1 VTPAAAHRWRGVLG
15 PALVTLA
22 AFAVLIALGTWQ
34 LERKAW
40 KEALIGTLTRRLAAP
55 PMDLPPS
62 GDWAKLAQEDSE
74 YRKVRFRADIP
85 RGEEALVYTPG
96 SAFRPDVTGPG
107 YWILSPA
114 RVGGGVLVV
123 NRGFV
128 PEGRQDAATRAQVLP
143 GTSDIVGV
151 LRWPEASGLF
161 TPAGDPARN
170 LWFARDPAEIARGK
184 HWGAVAPFYV
194 EQEAPVPPG
203 GLPQPG
209 ALKVQL
215 PNDHLQYAI
224 TWYGLAVVLLGVFG
238 FWLRGRL
245 RDERKES

>member
-1 VTPAAAHRWRGVLG
+1 MT
-15 PALVTLA
+15 
-22 AFAVLIALGTWQ
+22 
-34 LERKAW
+34 
-40 KEALIGTLTRRLAAP
+40 
-55 PMDLPPS
+55 
-62 GDWAKLAQEDSE
+62 
-74 YRKVRFRADIP
+74 
-85 RGEEALVYTPG
+85 
-96 SAFRPDVTGPG
+96 
-107 YWILSPA
+107 PA
-114 RVGGGVLVV
+114 RVGEGVVVV

-128 PEGRQDAATRAQVLP
+128 PEGRQDAATRAQGQPP
-143 GTSDIVGV
+143 GAVDIVGV

-184 HWGAVAPFYV
+184 NWGAVAPFYV

-209 ALKVQL
+209 ALTVQL

-224 TWYGLAVVLLGVFG
+224 TWYGLAAVLLGVFG

>member
-1 VTPAAAHRWRGVLG
+1 VTPASAHRRKGLLG

-40 KEALIGTLTRRLAAP
+40 KEALIDTLTRRLAAP
-55 PMDLPPS
+55 PMDLPRPE
-62 GDWAKLAQEDSE
+62 DWPKLGQDDSE
-74 YRKVRFRADIP
+74 YRHVRFRAEFP
-85 RGEEALVYTPG
+85 SGEEALVYTPG

-107 YWILSPA
+107 YWIMAPA
-114 RVGGGVLVV
+114 RVGGGTLVV

-128 PEGRQDAATRAQVLP
+128 PEGRQNDSSRAQASSQP
-143 GTSDIVGV
+143 IEIVGV
-151 LRWPEASGLF
+151 LRWPESSGLF

-170 LWFARDPAEIARGK
+170 LWFARDPAEIARAK
-184 HWGAVAPFYV
+184 NWGPVAPFYV

-209 ALKVQL
+209 VLKVIL

-238 FWLRGRL
+238 FWLRARMREA
-245 RDERKES
+245 RDES